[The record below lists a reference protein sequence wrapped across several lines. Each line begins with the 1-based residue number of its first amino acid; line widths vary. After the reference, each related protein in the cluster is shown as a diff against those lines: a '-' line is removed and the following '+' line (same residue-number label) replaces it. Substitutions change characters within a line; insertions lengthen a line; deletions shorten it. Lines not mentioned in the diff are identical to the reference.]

1 MSRFFSVPGRHESSS
16 DRIIAFL
23 IRWAIL
29 CVAVWVAA
37 SVVSGIHWDG
47 WKSIVIVALALGLL
61 NVLVRPLLFWVSLPL
76 TIITFG
82 LFLIVLNAFLLWLT
96 SRITENSS
104 QIHFQIDHFWWDAIF
119 GAIIISVV
127 SWLVGMVIKPPKRL
141 MM

>member
-1 MSRFFSVPGRHESSS
+1 MSRFFSMPGRHESFG
-16 DRIIAFL
+16 DRVIAFV

-47 WKSIVIVALALGLL
+47 WKSIIIVALVLGLL
-61 NVLVRPLLFWVSLPL
+61 NALLRPLLFWVSLPL
-76 TIITFG
+76 TIITLG

-96 SRITENSS
+96 ACIAEHSS
-104 QIHFQIDHFWWDAIF
+104 QVHFEIDHFWWDAIL

-127 SWLVGMVIKPPKRL
+127 SWVVGMVVKPPKRL
-141 MM
+141 IL